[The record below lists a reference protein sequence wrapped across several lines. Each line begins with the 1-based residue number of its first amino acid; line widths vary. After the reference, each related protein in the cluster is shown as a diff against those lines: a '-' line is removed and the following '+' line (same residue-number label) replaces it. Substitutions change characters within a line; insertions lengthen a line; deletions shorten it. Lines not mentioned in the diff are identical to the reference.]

1 MAITIKDVA
10 KIAGVSIATV
20 SSALN
25 DKSGVGAN
33 TKFRV
38 LAVAEKLGY
47 EPNILA
53 RGLVTKQ
60 THTIGLIIS
69 DISNPFFT
77 RVVRGIEDVANENGF
92 NLILCNTDE
101 EEKKEKDYLRIL
113 QGKQVD
119 GFIIASAGGDS
130 THIKNLVKKN
140 IPVVL
145 LDRKL
150 EGLHIDSVAV
160 NNIEGSYKATSHLIK
175 LGHRKIGII
184 HGPKTITTGGDRLE
198 GYKMALKDH
207 NIPFDSKYIK
217 EGNFKQ
223 EGGHSKTLEL
233 LDLRHPPSALFVT
246 NNLMTIGALKALK
259 ERKIRIPEEVALIS
273 FDDMEWASLASPPLT
288 AVSQPTYELGTSA
301 ANLLLSRM
309 KAHSP
314 QKVQEIVLKSE
325 LVIRK
330 SCGEK
335 GK

>member
-1 MAITIKDVA
+1 MAITIKDIARV
-10 KIAGVSIATV
+10 AGVSIATV
-20 SSALN
+20 STALN
-25 DKSGVGAN
+25 DRSGVGAD
-33 TKFRV
+33 TKLRV

-53 RGLVTKQ
+53 RSLVTKK

-101 EEKKEKDYLRIL
+101 EGQKEKAYLRIL

-119 GFIIASAGGDS
+119 GLIIIS
-130 THIKNLVKKN
+130 TEKNSNHIKSLVENN
-140 IPVVL
+140 IPLVL

-150 EGLHIDSVAV
+150 EGLQVDSVV
-160 NNIEGSYKATSHLIK
+160 VDNVEGSRKATSHLIK

-184 HGPKTITTGGDRLE
+184 HGPETIMTGRDRLE
-198 GYKMALKDH
+198 GYKRALREH
-207 NIPFDSKYIK
+207 NLPLESKYIK

-223 EGGHSKTLEL
+223 EGGYSRTLEL
-233 LDLRHPPSALFVT
+233 LELKNPPSALFVT
-246 NNLMTIGALKALK
+246 NNLMTMGAFKALK
-259 ERKIRIPEEVALIS
+259 EERIRVPEEIALIG

-288 AVSQPTYELGTSA
+288 AVSQPTYRLGTSA
-301 ANLLLSRM
+301 ANLLLSRI
-309 KAHSP
+309 KAPAP
-314 QKVQEIVLKSE
+314 QEVQEVVLEPK
-325 LVIRK
+325 LVIRE

-335 GK
+335 R